1 MSSQYDKLMIQRVIH
16 PFCLMLGITALFI
29 SAACKQP
36 DTIKAMNTEKKNIG
50 SLSALYPKHLTVI
63 GAEVDEKV
71 NWLVGEHTGITGHDR
86 IFVSM
91 NKKHHTNPSIRQ
103 SRKLS
108 INLVSREML
117 PETDYVGNVS
127 GAITDKSQFLKYH
140 CGANGTPVIDA
151 SPLTMECS
159 VEKICEADDSDNL
172 ICSVANTYA
181 SPESLD
187 ISGQLDYK
195 RLKPVVFGSTTYS
208 YTATGE
214 VTGKCLNQN
223 KMSGMCAKE
232 PMSGDGIVRLSKIE
246 VYPEY
251 LDEYMRYAVK
261 VGEVSLR
268 TEPGVLTMYALS
280 EKEHP
285 CRITILETYANR
297 AAYDRHI
304 TSNHFQHY
312 KQKTLHMIRSLVL
325 SDQTPLNPKNKI
337 NNFIQ

>member
-140 CGANGTPVIDA
+140 CGA
-151 SPLTMECS
+151 
-159 VEKICEADDSDNL
+159 
-172 ICSVANTYA
+172 
-181 SPESLD
+181 
-187 ISGQLDYK
+187 
-195 RLKPVVFGSTTYS
+195 R
-208 YTATGE
+208 TAR
-214 VTGKCLNQN
+214 
-223 KMSGMCAKE
+223 
-232 PMSGDGIVRLSKIE
+232 P
-246 VYPEY
+246 
-251 LDEYMRYAVK
+251 
-261 VGEVSLR
+261 
-268 TEPGVLTMYALS
+268 
-280 EKEHP
+280 
-285 CRITILETYANR
+285 
-297 AAYDRHI
+297 
-304 TSNHFQHY
+304 
-312 KQKTLHMIRSLVL
+312 
-325 SDQTPLNPKNKI
+325 
-337 NNFIQ
+337 